1 MKVYKCRICGNVVDL
16 FEVGGGQ
23 MVCCEQPMEELVAHE
38 ENEGLEKHLPVIE
51 VDGNN
56 VKVTVGSVL
65 HPMETNHYIT
75 KIFLTYNDKVV
86 RKALKPGEEP
96 VANFVVDEE
105 FSTLSAYE
113 YCNLHDLWKTTYTK

>member
-1 MKVYKCRICGNVVDL
+1 MKVYKCPICGNVVDL

-23 MVCCEQPMEELVAHE
+23 LVCCGQPMVELVALE

-65 HPMETNHYIT
+65 HPMEPNHYIT
-75 KIFLTYNDKVV
+75 KIFLTYNDKVL
-86 RKALKPGEEP
+86 RKNLKPGEEP
-96 VANFVVDEE
+96 VANFIVDEE
-105 FSTLSAYE
+105 FTTLSAYE
-113 YCNLHDLWKTTYTK
+113 YCSLHDLWKTTYKK